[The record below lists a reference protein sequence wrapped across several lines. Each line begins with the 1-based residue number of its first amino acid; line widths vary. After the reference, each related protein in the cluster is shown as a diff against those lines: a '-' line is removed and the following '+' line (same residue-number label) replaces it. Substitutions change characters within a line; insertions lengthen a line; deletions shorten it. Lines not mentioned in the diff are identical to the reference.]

1 VKQDPPNE
9 PPPFL
14 GSWRRVYWAVALW
27 LCFVIAALAAF
38 TKAFNQ

>member
-1 VKQDPPNE
+1 VKQDTPNE

-14 GSWRRVYWAVALW
+14 GSWRRVYWAVAIW
-27 LCFVIAALAAF
+27 LFLVIAALAAF